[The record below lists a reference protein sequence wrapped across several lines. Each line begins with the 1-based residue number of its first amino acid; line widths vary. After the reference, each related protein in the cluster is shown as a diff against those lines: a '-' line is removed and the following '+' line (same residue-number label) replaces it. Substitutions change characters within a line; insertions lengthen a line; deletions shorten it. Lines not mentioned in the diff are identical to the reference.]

1 MKSSQI
7 SSSPWTTASFGGAP
21 DTTPMEL
28 SALGE
33 HLGHCRDPH
42 GRWFAVRCAF
52 DGMNGFVSSRF
63 VTTLVL
69 AMFLMV
75 VAALIL

>member
-1 MKSSQI
+1 MTTSSI
-7 SSSPWTTASFGGAP
+7 PSSPWTTASFGGAP

-42 GRWFAVRCAF
+42 GRWFAARCALE
-52 DGMNGFVSSRF
+52 GMNGFVSSRF
-63 VTTLVL
+63 VTTLVV
-69 AMFLMV
+69 AV
-75 VAALIL
+75 VLIAASAVIL